1 MLGITLTTQH
11 SLRGATILTV
21 LASYLLKVNGP
32 RAMYQKFEKQR
43 RRLTGLRSIDTLE
56 YLLVSNSGPLV
67 DLIEAQIT
75 TPFKFHLHKLGC
87 GV

>member
-1 MLGITLTTQH
+1 
-11 SLRGATILTV
+11 
-21 LASYLLKVNGP
+21 
-32 RAMYQKFEKQR
+32 MYQKFEKQR

-67 DLIEAQIT
+67 DLIEAQT
-75 TPFKFHLHKLGC
+75 TTALKFHLHKLGC